1 MQGLADT
8 SNALVNRMETARAI
22 NPNFGSQTAS
32 NLNADAMNS
41 VEGFMSLPASRIGLV
56 QRAVTW
62 LSQNAGGLTPAE
74 RVAVVDLG
82 TKPLTGEIADE
93 LLRIAQTA
101 QARQFQRPTN
111 ALLNPASIGTG
122 AGIGVGGQINAGT
135 NQGYQQ

>member
-1 MQGLADT
+1 
-8 SNALVNRMETARAI
+8 METARAI

-41 VEGFMSLPASRIGLV
+41 VEGFMSLPASKIGLV
-56 QRAVTW
+56 QRAVSW
-62 LSQNAGGLTPAE
+62 ISENAGGLTPAE

-122 AGIGVGGQINAGT
+122 AGIGIGGQINAGT
-135 NQGYQQ
+135 SQGYQQ